1 MGNSRIKDY
10 FLSFAL
16 VLVMIQPH
24 ILELAKQGDTEA
36 IACLMNRHLQ
46 PKGITATVILKD
58 TCLEVMLE
66 SVQMSN
72 QQALVTFVR
81 KGITSLSAA
90 SIKRVKVYWQQT
102 GEQSPAWCEE
112 FTLGITETELEV
124 VDNEQDSTPHLLTVS
139 ITLSGDTTSGL
150 TTQNFESIANKMTKD
165 IFAYFSDVF
174 IQKVSVSNGSSTI
187 VQER

>member
-46 PKGITATVILKD
+46 PKGITATVIMKD
-58 TCLEVMLE
+58 TCLQVMLE
-66 SVQMSN
+66 SVQVPN
-72 QQALVTFVR
+72 QEALVTFVR
-81 KGITSLSAA
+81 KGITSLDAA
-90 SIKRVKVYWQQT
+90 SIKRVKVSWQQT
-102 GEQSPAWCEE
+102 DGQSPAWCEE
-112 FTLGITETELEV
+112 FTLGIAETELEI
-124 VDNEQDSTPHLLTVS
+124 VDDEDDSTPLLTVS